1 MPQHSITSQ
10 RRDLAAALRLAAKFE
25 LNEGICN
32 HFSVALPDGADG
44 RPRYLINP
52 YGVHWSEMK
61 PSDLLLIDDRGQVL
75 EGEGEVEA
83 TARNI
88 HVAAHKANPR
98 HVAVLHVHM
107 PYATALTMVEGG
119 RLEMAHQ
126 TACRF
131 HGRTLYVD
139 HFGGLALDESEGEAI
154 VAASKA
160 KSDGGADIVFLAHHG
175 VTIGGPSVAVAF
187 DDLYFLERACRQQV
201 LAMSTGRPL
210 KLIPQ
215 SEIEATAR
223 EWRQVLVHQ
232 SEKHFEALMRIED
245 V

>member
-1 MPQHSITSQ
+1 MTSASPSSVKAKA
-10 RRDLAAALRLAAKFE
+10 RHDLAAALRLAAKHEF
-25 LNEGICN
+25 NEGICN
-32 HFSVALPDGADG
+32 HFSVALSGADE
-44 RPRYLINP
+44 RYLINP
-52 YGVHWSEMK
+52 YGVHWAEMQ
-61 PSDLLLIDDRGQVL
+61 PDNLLLIDGNGTII

-88 HVAAHKANPR
+88 HVAAHRANPR

-107 PYATALTMVEGG
+107 PHATALTMVEGG

-131 HGRTLYVD
+131 HGRTAYQD
-139 HFGGLALDESEGEAI
+139 HFGGLALSADEGEAI
-154 VAASKA
+154 VAANKA
-160 KSDGGADIVFLAHHG
+160 DATADITFLAHHG

-210 KLIPQ
+210 RLIPPD
-215 SEIEATAR
+215 EIEATAR
-223 EWRQVLVHQ
+223 EWRQVLVYQ
-232 SEKHFEALMRIED
+232 AEKHFEALVRMEGR
-245 V
+245 